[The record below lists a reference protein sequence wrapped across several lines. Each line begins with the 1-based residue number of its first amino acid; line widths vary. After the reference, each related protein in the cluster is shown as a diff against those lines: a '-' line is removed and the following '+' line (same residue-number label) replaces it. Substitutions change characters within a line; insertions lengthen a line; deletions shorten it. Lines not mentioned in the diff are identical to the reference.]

1 MAKRDEQKAN
11 QNGYDSGG
19 IKVRV
24 IEFELHGRNATVSEG
39 IKAITDAISNRTVVV
54 SEPQRPA
61 LPAIPKHEALV
72 TTIDVEKPEEPDTSH
87 TEIGS
92 EETSATNLAGG
103 NGTGS
108 KRKYSYRTPKYLS
121 DLDITKAK
129 KNLQEFVEEKNPPN
143 VQAKYLVIVYWF
155 LKYMDIAEVTIDHVY
170 TVFDVLGWKAEM
182 PSNPSVPLRDLKS
195 KSNMLTREPK
205 AEGYKLNFKG
215 EQEVEKM
222 K

>member
-1 MAKRDEQKAN
+1 
-11 QNGYDSGG
+11 
-19 IKVRV
+19 
-24 IEFELHGRNATVSEG
+24 
-39 IKAITDAISNRTVVV
+39 
-54 SEPQRPA
+54 
-61 LPAIPKHEALV
+61 
-72 TTIDVEKPEEPDTSH
+72 
-87 TEIGS
+87 
-92 EETSATNLAGG
+92 
-103 NGTGS
+103 
-108 KRKYSYRTPKYLS
+108 
-121 DLDITKAK
+121 
-129 KNLQEFVEEKNPPN
+129 